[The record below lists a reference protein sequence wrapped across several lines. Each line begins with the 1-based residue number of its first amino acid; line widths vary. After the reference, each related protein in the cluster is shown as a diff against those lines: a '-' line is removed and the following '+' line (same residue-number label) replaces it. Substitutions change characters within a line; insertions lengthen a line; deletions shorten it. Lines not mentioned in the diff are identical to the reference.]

1 MDANWYVIQLR
12 RTRPQAT
19 NRALNKQELKSLWRA
34 REEEYYEQTAER
46 MVSARIFRTK
56 SLVEIE
62 AFRKALGK
70 CTLTGQRALLRWVL
84 NRRNPTKRCPRCQN
98 GSMKKAHM
106 EECVLNDYSAMNG
119 FNSRIEARLSDVNY
133 TDHTTLQLVLE
144 TAIRAITR
152 IENVELRS

>member
-1 MDANWYVIQLR
+1 
-12 RTRPQAT
+12 
-19 NRALNKQELKSLWRA
+19 
-34 REEEYYEQTAER
+34 
-46 MVSARIFRTK
+46 
-56 SLVEIE
+56 
-62 AFRKALGK
+62 
-70 CTLTGQRALLRWVL
+70 
-84 NRRNPTKRCPRCQN
+84 
-98 GSMKKAHM
+98 M